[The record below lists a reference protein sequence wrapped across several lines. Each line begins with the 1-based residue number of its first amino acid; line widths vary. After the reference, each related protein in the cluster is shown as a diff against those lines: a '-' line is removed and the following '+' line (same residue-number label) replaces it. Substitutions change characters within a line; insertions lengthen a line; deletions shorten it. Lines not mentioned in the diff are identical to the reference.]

1 MKKALRGAA
10 LVLVSVVLLS
20 GCLQSQITVMVSS
33 DGAGQVERTFV
44 MKHEIVEM
52 LAGMSGSTPEDFELY
67 EDGEL
72 EEEAASMGPGVT
84 LASVEPINSRFGRG
98 YKATFAFDDVNE
110 LRVNQNPGDAMPTE
124 GGSGGGEEAVEVVTF
139 SLERGNPAV
148 LTVAMPQSD
157 MEDGEQQDMG
167 EMGEGPSQEDLEQ
180 MSEFYQDMR
189 IGFSVEVLGS
199 IVDTNAT
206 YREGNTVTLMDMDFN
221 QILED
226 SEAMQRL
233 IQSEADSL
241 VEVQELTENT
251 PGVTVEFQEEVT
263 VRFAD

>member
-1 MKKALRGAA
+1 MRMTLRGAA

-20 GCLQSQITVMVSS
+20 GCLQSQTTVMVGR

-52 LAGMSGSTPEDFELY
+52 LAGMSGSTAEDFELY

-98 YKATFAFDDVNE
+98 YKATFVFDDINE

-124 GGSGGGEEAVEVVTF
+124 GAGGGEEAVELVTF
-139 SLERGNPAV
+139 SLQRGNPAV
-148 LTVAMPQSD
+148 LTVTMPQSD
-157 MEDGEQQDMG
+157 MEEGDQPDMG
-167 EMGEGPSQEDLEQ
+167 EMGEGPSQEELEQ
-180 MSEFYQDMR
+180 MTEFYRDMR
-189 IGFSVEVLGS
+189 IGFSVEVMGS
-199 IVDTNAT
+199 IVNTNAT
-206 YREGNTVTLMDMDFN
+206 FRDGNTITLMDMDFN

-226 SEAMQRL
+226 PEATQRL
-233 IQSEADSL
+233 IQNQADSL
-241 VEVQELTENT
+241 VEVQELMEDT
-251 PGVTVEFQEEVT
+251 PGIMVEFQEEVS